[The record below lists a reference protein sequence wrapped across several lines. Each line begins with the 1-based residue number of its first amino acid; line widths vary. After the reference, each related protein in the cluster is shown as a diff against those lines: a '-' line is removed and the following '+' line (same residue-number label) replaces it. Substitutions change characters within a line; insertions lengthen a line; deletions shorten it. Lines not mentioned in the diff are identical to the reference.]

1 MARDTRVYI
10 QTPPYFQKIM
20 DESPIFAPLKKLGN
34 RVVFPYTP
42 TITTS
47 TSANYQPNQ
56 LTHTNYQYQ
65 AYNSSTPGP
74 IQLSAQFVSQSVEEA
89 RYTFAVIHFFR
100 SVTKMRFGTK
110 DLFRG
115 APPPILY
122 FNAYG
127 DLLFNN
133 VPVVVGTF
141 TFSLEQAVDYIEIEF
156 PASSGATEPA
166 YTQKVP
172 VTTTMFADLLP
183 QYLPGRTVREWSIQD
198 FVNGNLMGRGF
209 I

>member
-1 MARDTRVYI
+1 MARDSRVYI
-10 QTPPYFQKIM
+10 KTPQYFQKIM

-34 RVVFPYTP
+34 RVLFPYTP
-42 TITTS
+42 SITTS

-65 AYNSSTPGP
+65 AYSGSAPGP
-74 IQLSAQFVSQSVEEA
+74 IQLSAQFISQSVEEA

-100 SVTKMRFGTK
+100 TVTKMRFGTQ
-110 DLFRG
+110 DVFRG

-127 DLLFNN
+127 DLLFKN
-133 VPVVVGTF
+133 VPIVVGTF

-156 PASSGATEPA
+156 PASTGASEGV
-166 YTQKVP
+166 YTQKIP
-172 VTTTMFADLLP
+172 VSTTVFVDLLP
-183 QYLPGRTVREWSIQD
+183 QYLPGKPVREWSMQK
-198 FVNGNLMGRGF
+198 FANGELMGRGF

>member
-10 QTPPYFQKIM
+10 QIPPYFQKIM
-20 DESPIFAPLKKLGN
+20 DESPIFAPIKKLGN

-42 TITTS
+42 QITTS

-65 AYNSSTPGP
+65 AYSSSTPGP

-100 SVTKMRFGTK
+100 SVTKMRFGTA

-122 FNAYG
+122 FTAYG
-127 DLLFNN
+127 DLMFKK
-133 VPVVVGTF
+133 VPIVVGTF
-141 TFSLEQAVDYIEIEF
+141 TFSLEQAIDYIEIEF
-156 PASSGATEPA
+156 PASNGATEGA
-166 YTQKVP
+166 YIQKVP
-172 VTTTMFADLLP
+172 VSTQVFVDLIP
-183 QYLPGRTVREWSIQD
+183 QYLPGKTVREWNIQD
-198 FVNGNLMGRGF
+198 FVNGNLIGRGF

>member
-1 MARDTRVYI
+1 MARDTRVFI
-10 QTPPYFQKIM
+10 QIPPYFQKIM
-20 DESPIFAPLKKLGN
+20 DESPIFAPIKKLGN

-42 TITTS
+42 QITTS

-100 SVTKMRFGTK
+100 SVTKMRFGTR
-110 DLFRG
+110 DIFRG

-122 FNAYG
+122 FSAYG
-127 DLLFNN
+127 DLLFKN

-141 TFSLEQAVDYIEIEF
+141 TFSLEQTVDYIEIEF
-156 PASSGATEPA
+156 PATTGAAEDS

-172 VTTTMFADLLP
+172 VTTTMFADLIP
-183 QYLPGRTVREWSIQD
+183 QYLPGKTVREWSIQD